1 MDLLRIIASFGIVYM
16 HAQPFDVS
24 ALDMT
29 GLTFRLLT
37 GSSILFRWCVPVFFM
52 ISGALFLSPHH
63 AFSIRKLFKKTIP
76 HIAASY
82 VFWSAVYAAA
92 HCAVMGKG
100 KWTFINQFLRGH
112 YHMWF
117 LLAIFALYLL
127 TPLLRQITQSRTLTE
142 YALGVGFIF
151 LFLLPRTLSLIVMM
165 NPPHADVVASLQYLV
180 SQSSPL
186 PGAQNLFYFMLG
198 HYLHEYAP
206 GRKASLAVYACGAAG
221 IVLTLLLTFRFS
233 EASGE
238 ISTHFYGTGSM
249 TILAASAAVF
259 LYFRRTFDRF
269 EPQGPLR
276 RAIASLSAG
285 SFGVYLVHLFI
296 IERTF
301 PLLPSSSPALIP
313 FIPVI
318 ALIMYAASMAA
329 ALLIR
334 RIPVVGKMIT

>member
-1 MDLLRIIASFGIVYM
+1 M
-16 HAQPFDVS
+16 HAQPFDAAS
-24 ALDMT
+24 LDMT

-37 GSSILFRWCVPVFFM
+37 GSSIIFRWCVPVFFM

-63 AFSIRKLFKKTIP
+63 AFSARRLFLKTIP
-76 HIAASY
+76 HIAVSY

-117 LLAIFALYLL
+117 ILAIFALYLL
-127 TPLLRQITQSRTLTE
+127 TPLLRQVTRSKKLTE
-142 YALGVGFIF
+142 YALIIGFLY
-151 LFLLPRTLSLIVMM
+151 LFLLPRTLSLIVMA
-165 NPPHADVVASLQYLV
+165 NPPHADVFASMQYLV

-221 IVLTLLLTFRFS
+221 LILTLLLSFRAA
-233 EASGE
+233 EKTGE
-238 ISTHFYGTGSM
+238 ISSHFYGTGSL

-259 LYFRRTFDRF
+259 LCFRRAF
-269 EPQGPLR
+269 EGFNPKGKLR

-285 SFGVYLVHLFI
+285 SFGAYLVHLFI

-301 PLLPSSSPALIP
+301 PLLPSSSPAIIP
-313 FIPVI
+313 FIPAI
-318 ALIMYAASMAA
+318 ALLMYAASMAA

-334 RIPVVGKMIT
+334 RIPVIGRMIT